1 VQRTYLA
8 LMGMALGA
16 GLIQLAGP
24 LLARTMPSRAP
35 LNQARQQASKPQ
47 PMVSPAHGT
56 AAGGLP
62 TMPPPPP
69 LVSSSGSG
77 ASLPGQVVALEVVP
91 FRE

>member
-1 VQRTYLA
+1 MQRTYLA
-8 LMGMALGA
+8 LTGLALGA

-47 PMVSPAHGT
+47 PMLSPAHGT
-56 AAGGLP
+56 AGGLP